1 MAKGKQAGKFPPRTA
16 QTVTFVGYVD
26 EVENDDGTTGVRITT
41 EDAES
46 VQIHLDDKGRE
57 LLDRVDEE
65 IIVTGAIQTD
75 RNGDRT
81 LWVKTYELIDDD
93 PDDYNEDRGDDFG
106 DYDEFRGFDDEFR
119 DDDDDR
125 PWRRGTG
132 TDE

>member
-1 MAKGKQAGKFPPRTA
+1 MYSNSCNDAAGRFASEHPA
-16 QTVTFVGYVD
+16 
-26 EVENDDGTTGVRITT
+26 
-41 EDAES
+41 
-46 VQIHLDDKGRE
+46 
-57 LLDRVDEE
+57 
-65 IIVTGAIQTD
+65 IVTGAIQTD

-93 PDDYNEDRGDDFG
+93 PDDYDEDRGDDFD